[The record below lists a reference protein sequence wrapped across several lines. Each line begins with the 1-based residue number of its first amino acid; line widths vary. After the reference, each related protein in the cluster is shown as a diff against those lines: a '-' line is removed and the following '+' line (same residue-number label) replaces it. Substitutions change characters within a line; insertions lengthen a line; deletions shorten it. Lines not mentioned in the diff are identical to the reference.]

1 MPRAA
6 RKWTPEE
13 DNLLSREVHS
23 QLAEGKVKD
32 WTVIANKIPGRTNK
46 DCRKRWHNVL
56 SGGFNKGYWTEEE
69 DKLLTRAVQTHGET
83 WTAVAEV
90 VKTRSADQCAKR
102 WKQCLDPQLDRS
114 EWTEDDNRRL
124 VEIAAVK
131 GRRWKE
137 IQTEYFPSRSRN
149 TIKNQ
154 YTILTRRENKL
165 RPSKS
170 RKLSQ
175 RQEDLMTKETAL
187 PTEWSSDDE
196 DDEDD
201 ESSCEEDEDGS
212 AEEESSRRGPRN
224 CRGDQ
229 SVYSSTSNSDP
240 TLAVPTEVSV
250 YAGPDA
256 LPWDDL
262 SAGASGHAWD
272 PTMSSDTDFP
282 GHGFNGT
289 LPDLPTV
296 SPDVLQGFGRHGS
309 DAAKQ
314 AFYPD
319 LLSPVPTDISGL
331 FGQGVPEMAEVESQ
345 QPAIIPLQGIA
356 VPRQY
361 SRGNKVVLTVEE
373 PDHRTVEALVQ
384 VAFLSGTPFH
394 LARG

>member
-13 DNLLSREVHS
+13 DNLLSREVHA

-56 SGGFNKGYWTEEE
+56 SGGFNKGYWTAEE

-83 WTAVAEV
+83 WTAVAEI
-90 VKTRSADQCAKR
+90 VKTRSAD
-102 WKQCLDPQLDRS
+102 LS
-114 EWTEDDNRRL
+114 RL
-124 VEIAAVK
+124 VAQKMHYIGLKRAPLGN
-131 GRRWKE
+131 GR
-137 IQTEYFPSRSRN
+137 F
-149 TIKNQ
+149 
-154 YTILTRRENKL
+154 TILTRRENKL
-165 RPSKS
+165 RPSRSKK
-170 RKLSQ
+170 RRR
-175 RQEDLMTKETAL
+175 RQEDLMSKETAL
-187 PTEWSSDDE
+187 PTDSSSDDE
-196 DDEDD
+196 DDEDY

-212 AEEESSRRGPRN
+212 AEEENSRRGPRN
-224 CRGDQ
+224 FRGHQ
-229 SVYSSTSNSDP
+229 GVCSSTSNSNP
-240 TLAVPTEVSV
+240 TLAAPTDVSGH
-250 YAGPDA
+250 AGPDA

-262 SAGASGHAWD
+262 SAGASGHTWD
-272 PTMSSDTDFP
+272 PTMSSDTEFP
-282 GHGFNGT
+282 GHGFIGT

-296 SPDVLQGFGRHGS
+296 SPDALQGFGRHGS

-314 AFYPD
+314 GFYPD

-345 QPAIIPLQGIA
+345 QPAIIPLQDIA
-356 VPRQY
+356 VPSQY
-361 SRGNKVVLTVEE
+361 SRGNKIVLTVEE